1 MSVKK
6 HWWKAVGVLLVAY
19 SIYAGFLNEVPRLDV
34 LNESIR
40 NLYFHVSMW
49 FVMVPMMLVS
59 LIFSIRFL
67 KSQNPRFDKRASIFA
82 ETGMFFALMGL
93 VTGSLW
99 AKFTWGTFWTNDPK
113 LNGTAITLL
122 IYTAYFILRGSMNN
136 EDQRGRLSAVYN
148 VFAFVLMIV
157 FIGVLPRLTD
167 SLHPGNGGNAGFNQY
182 DLDSRMRV
190 VFYPAVIG
198 WNLIGVWFA
207 QLTFRIKTARE
218 AIINQK
224 EITDEILD

>member
-1 MSVKK
+1 M
-6 HWWKAVGVLLVAY
+6 
-19 SIYAGFLNEVPRLDV
+19 
-34 LNESIR
+34 
-40 NLYFHVSMW
+40 M
-49 FVMVPMMLVS
+49 PMMLVS
-59 LIFSIRFL
+59 LIFSIKFL
-67 KSQNPRFDKRASIFA
+67 GTSNPRFDMRASIFA
-82 ETGMFFALMGL
+82 ETGIFFALLGI

-99 AKFTWGTFWTNDPK
+99 AKFTWGTYWTNDPK
-113 LNGTAITLL
+113 LNGTAITIL
-122 IYTAYFILRGSMNN
+122 IYAAYFILRGSLQN

-198 WNLIGVWFA
+198 WNLMGVWIA
-207 QLTFRIKTARE
+207 QLIFRIRRAQNT
-218 AIINQK
+218 IIDRQDLQN
-224 EITDEILD
+224 EILD